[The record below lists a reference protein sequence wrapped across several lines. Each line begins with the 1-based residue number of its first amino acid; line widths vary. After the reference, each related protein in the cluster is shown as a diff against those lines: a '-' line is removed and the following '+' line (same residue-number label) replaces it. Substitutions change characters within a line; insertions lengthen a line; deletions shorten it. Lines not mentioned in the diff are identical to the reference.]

1 MCNLSPFY
9 CKPLPALNSKLPSS
23 LDQGAAALVAV
34 LQRRKKQRLQVGR
47 GNIVIGAPA
56 TGKLHDLQKQHSL
69 PNSSSEEPPPL
80 KGTVEPAPGAAK
92 FATKRSLFA
101 DNNKELTM
109 TAPKFM
115 SLREMEKLG
124 QLTTDRKTVWVSKSN
139 WTKLLDQI
147 KAIKAT
153 NNELYSANRILA
165 KSNKDLVDKN
175 KALTDE
181 NTKLVEDYEGLEQT
195 SKEVSTTTRQNRGGT
210 KARNPRKD
218 EIKDDVKKQIAWFVK
233 AVLFRTHKFVQPG
246 DGLQKATKLVWA
258 GIKDTLELDKGPN
271 AMDEASFVEIYDSCV
286 LSELSNRRQY
296 HQGRCW
302 KNAAWGTKF
311 GYCVV
316 FCVIF
321 TINGPNSLVVPP
333 FTQTG
338 SRNIMAICPPLSKL
352 RTSGIFRSAPN
363 RKIQTARQN
372 WRRKPA
378 KTAQNT
384 RNIYSQLIF
393 SPGGWMCFC
402 PWRLVWS
409 FGDQISNL
417 FT

>member
-1 MCNLSPFY
+1 M
-9 CKPLPALNSKLPSS
+9 AT
-23 LDQGAAALVAV
+23 V
-34 LQRRKKQRLQVGR
+34 LARQKKQRLQVGR
-47 GNIVIGAPA
+47 GNIIIGAPA
-56 TGKLHDLQKQHSL
+56 AGKLHDLQKQHSL

-101 DNNKELTM
+101 DDNKELTM

-115 SLREMEKLG
+115 SLREMEKMG
-124 QLTTDRKTVWVSKSN
+124 KETNDKKTVWVSKSN
-139 WTKLLDQI
+139 WSKLLDQI
-147 KAIKAT
+147 KAIKG
-153 NNELYSANRILA
+153 NNSDLFNQNKILH
-165 KSNKDLVDKN
+165 KTNKDLVVEIKE
-175 KALTDE
+175 LRDE
-181 NTKLVEDYEGLEQT
+181 NTKLVEDYEELEQT
-195 SKEVSTTTRQNRGGT
+195 SKEVLTTTRQNRGVT
-210 KARNPRKD
+210 KAQNPRKD
-218 EIKDDVKKQIAWFVK
+218 EQKEDVKKAIAWFVK

-246 DGLQKATKLVWA
+246 DALEKATKLVWA

-271 AMDEASFVEIYDSCV
+271 AMDEASFVEIYDSVV

-311 GYCVV
+311 AYCFL
-316 FCVIF
+316 FCLIF

-372 WRRKPA
+372 RRQKPA
-378 KTAQNT
+378 KKAQNT
-384 RNIYSQLIF
+384 RNMYPPLKF
-393 SPGGWMCFC
+393 SPGGWMCLC